1 MSWLKRFG
9 AVLLLLSFGLYAGCN
24 APQRGMG
31 TQKPRVAV
39 IVKSTGSSFWRSVK
53 AGANAAASEYNL
65 DFTFD
70 GPLSEEDCAGQNRM
84 IEEAVA
90 DGADAIVL
98 SAIDFSGSA
107 EAVDRAAEMGVKIVV
122 IDSDVDSDRVAVR
135 IGTDNYAAG
144 REAGLAVLGGD
155 EKTLR
160 IGVIGFDVHT
170 KNGQE
175 REQGFAD
182 AVAEDSRAEIVETV
196 NTSSDSEAA
205 LKATRDLLT
214 RHPEIN
220 AVVTFNE
227 LTTLGVGHAI
237 GELGLGSD
245 VRAVGFDNNV
255 VSVGMLETGEID
267 VLIVQNPFAIG
278 YLGVENAGLLAAGKV
293 PPSDRIDTEVRA
305 IDREGMYSDEN
316 QKFLFSFTENQ

>member
-1 MSWLKRFG
+1 MIRLKRLC
-9 AVLLLLSFGLYAGCN
+9 AAMLLLSLALYAGCA
-24 APQRGMG
+24 APRQGVG
-31 TQKPRVAV
+31 AQKPFVAV
-39 IVKSTGSSFWRSVK
+39 IVKSTGSSFWKSVK

-65 DFTFD
+65 GFSFD
-70 GPLSEEDCAGQNRM
+70 GPLSEEDYEGQNRM
-84 IEEAVA
+84 IGDAVA
-90 DGADAIVL
+90 AGADAIVL
-98 SAIDFSGSA
+98 SAIDFSGTA
-107 EAVDRAAEMGVKIVV
+107 EAVDRAAAAGVKIVV
-122 IDSDVDSDRVAVR
+122 IDSDVDSAQVAVR

-144 REAGLAVLGGD
+144 REAGLAVLGG
-155 EKTLR
+155 EESTLR

-175 REQGFAD
+175 REQGFED
-182 AVAEDSRAEIVETV
+182 AIAEDSRAEIVETV
-196 NTSSDSEAA
+196 NTSSDSETAQ
-205 LKATRDLLT
+205 KATRDLLT

-237 GELGLGSD
+237 GELGLGGT

-278 YLGVENAGLLAAGKV
+278 YLGVENAGLLAAGKT
-293 PPSDRIDTEVRA
+293 PSADRIDTEVRA

>member
-1 MSWLKRFG
+1 MRLKRICAALSLVPF
-9 AVLLLLSFGLYAGCN
+9 ALLAGCGGQGDVT
-24 APQRGMG
+24 A
-31 TQKPRVAV
+31 QKSKVAL
-39 IVKSTGSSFWRSVK
+39 IVKSTGSSFWKSVK

-70 GPLSEEDCAGQNRM
+70 GPLNEEDFEAQNRM
-84 IEEAVA
+84 IADAVA
-90 DGADAIVL
+90 TGADAIVL
-98 SAIDFSGSA
+98 SAIDFGGSA
-107 EAVDRAAEMGVKIVV
+107 EAVDQAAAAGVKIVV
-122 IDSDVDSDRVAVR
+122 IDSDVDSAQVAVR
-135 IGTDNYAAG
+135 IGTDNYEAG
-144 REAGLAVLGGD
+144 REAGRAVLGGN
-155 EKTLR
+155 EQTLR

-182 AVAEDSRAEIVETV
+182 AVAGDGRARIVETV

-205 LKATRDLLT
+205 QKATRDLLT

-237 GELGLGSD
+237 GELNLGGA
-245 VRAVGFDNNV
+245 VRAVGFDNNI

-267 VLIVQNPFAIG
+267 ALIVQNPFAIG
-278 YLGVENAGLLAAGKV
+278 YLGVENAGLLIAGKT
-293 PPSDRIDTEVRA
+293 PEAERIDTEVRA
-305 IDREGMYSDEN
+305 IDRAGMYSDEN